1 MFHCKP
7 TANRKK
13 LSIGLIFQCLLCSY
27 IFTVKTVS
35 SRLKHRLINHLFCIS
50 NPDRLLKLNQLH
62 RTFPKLS
69 SLLIRN
75 LNFFFYE
82 NMYFPVSKIQRLKL
96 LSYCLFFFLTHCIH
110 LITIFYHFW
119 GFPGGT
125 SGKEPTCQ
133 CRRHEMLVLS
143 PGGRAWQ
150 STPVFLPGESHG
162 RGDWWAT
169 VHRVV

>member
-1 MFHCKP
+1 MQTLNSAKDWTGAMFHCKP

-75 LNFFFYE
+75 LNFFFLWKHV
-82 NMYFPVSKIQRLKL
+82 FPCLKDPKIKAIIL
-96 LSYCLFFFLTHCIH
+96 LSLFFFNTLYS
-110 LITIFYHFW
+110 FNYYF
-119 GFPGGT
+119 
-125 SGKEPTCQ
+125 
-133 CRRHEMLVLS
+133 LS
-143 PGGRAWQ
+143 
-150 STPVFLPGESHG
+150 FLGLPRWH
-162 RGDWWAT
+162 
-169 VHRVV
+169 